1 MSDEDKEDLV
11 EELIES
17 SVCKT
22 FVEHRDKTVADLI
35 AVAELMQKLIENVKQ
50 GDMDAFEEFWIEG
63 GTEEGDAK
71 ILSIRERLALRYYV
85 RKESVAEHR

>member
-11 EELIES
+11 DELIDS

-22 FVEHRDKTVADLI
+22 FAEHRDKTVADLT
-35 AVAELMQKLIENVKQ
+35 AVAERMQELIENVKQ

-71 ILSIRERLALRYYV
+71 IFSIRELLVLRYYV
-85 RKESVAEHR
+85 RKESVADHR